1 MMRRMGIWLMSMQG
15 QRGPSSFRSIA
26 TVLCMAVMGLLSQP
40 LGAAPTEFTGLVV
53 ARHDLL
59 VSPGVAGAVTRVGVE
74 VGQRVKPGQ
83 LLVQID
89 DRAQELEAL
98 RRKQIFE
105 DLSELKAARDRFRI
119 LSPLFQDSRRA
130 FQAGG
135 SVSRDELSRLEL
147 DWSAAQARVEQIE
160 IQKKRERIEYE
171 LAEQER
177 SQRRLTAPVAG
188 VVTRIDIEIGEWAK
202 PGEPVL
208 QLVDADLCY
217 LKVNVTPGALRGLK
231 ADQAIEVRF
240 DPLLQLRPVQGR
252 LSFIS
257 PATDPASG
265 LTELRVSFQ
274 NPGWRVPP
282 GVKGAIV
289 LNDVG
294 AIR

>member
-1 MMRRMGIWLMSMQG
+1 MKGSMMRGFRAGCG
-15 QRGPSSFRSIA
+15 QYLA
-26 TVLCMAVMGLLSQP
+26 VVLVAISGFSALSVT
-40 LGAAPTEFTGLVV
+40 AAPTEFTGLVI

-83 LLVQID
+83 LLVQVE

-119 LSPLFQDSRRA
+119 LSPLYQDSRRA
-130 FQAGG
+130 FEAGG
-135 SVSRDELSRLEL
+135 SISREELSRLEL
-147 DWSAAQARVEQIE
+147 DWSAAQARVEQLE

-177 SQRRLTAPVAG
+177 LQRRLAAPVSG

-217 LKVNVTPGALRGLK
+217 LKVNVTPGALRRLR
-231 ADQAIEVRF
+231 ADQTIEVRF
-240 DPLLQLRPVQGR
+240 EPLLNLAPVKGR

-257 PATDPASG
+257 PSTDPASG

-274 NPGWRVPP
+274 NPGWRIPP
-282 GVKGAIV
+282 GVKGSIILDDPEV
-289 LNDVG
+289 
-294 AIR
+294 IR